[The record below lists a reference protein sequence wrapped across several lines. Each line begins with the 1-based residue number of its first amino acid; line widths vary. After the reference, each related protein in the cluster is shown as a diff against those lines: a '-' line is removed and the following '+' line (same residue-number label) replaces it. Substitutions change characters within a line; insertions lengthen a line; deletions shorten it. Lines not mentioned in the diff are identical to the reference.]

1 MATQASPFYELYR
14 RSRCVGSQL
23 TFTARLILRSVGRT
37 LMDTLDELISERR
50 IEPQLAM
57 KILSHFDRSIA
68 EVLQEKVKSRMSFK
82 VRFPP
87 SLRHNTTSQFYILK
101 NTNITTGT
109 PRHLP
114 LLRRGLDLPHQGRH
128 L

>member
-1 MATQASPFYELYR
+1 MATNS
-14 RSRCVGSQL
+14 
-23 TFTARLILRSVGRT
+23 RSVGRT

-82 VRFPP
+82 VRFTP
-87 SLRHNTTSQFYILK
+87 SLRHNPPTF
-101 NTNITTGT
+101 
-109 PRHLP
+109 
-114 LLRRGLDLPHQGRH
+114 
-128 L
+128 